1 MSSFETMARSLTD
14 ALLKAGVVRAEDT
27 PAARQEK
34 AWRERQAERAS
45 EVATR
50 LAEAELPPAWESA
63 ATPADAVDSAESG
76 GDTKLTVCADC
87 AEPFDPESAEH
98 RPHGRA
104 DQCGPCARGEAP
116 GPRRKR
122 GQMVWTHKTAPT
134 LEIEGGPTLSPEEL
148 AAMRRR

>member
-1 MSSFETMARSLTD
+1 MSCSATMARSFTD
-14 ALLKAGVVRAEDT
+14 ALLQAGLIRPEDT
-27 PAARQEK
+27 PAARQQR
-34 AWRERQAERAS
+34 AWRERQVERAR
-45 EVATR
+45 ELAAR
-50 LAEAELPPAWESA
+50 MAEAAPLPAWESDA
-63 ATPADAVDSAESG
+63 PRSEAVPSADGVGRARLA
-76 GDTKLTVCADC
+76 VCADC
-87 AEPFDPESAEH
+87 AGRFDPESAEH

-134 LEIEGGPTLSPEEL
+134 LEIEGGPRLSPDEL